1 MKPLVTV
8 VVGFLLIVLRVP
20 LYAQTKRI
28 VAGYRAISA
37 TQAGFYLAKEAR
49 KGG

>member
-37 TQAGFYLAKEAR
+37 TQTGFYLAKEAR